1 MKRTICTILLVVL
14 VLGAAVYGCGHSAP
28 ASLSGSS
35 GDRSEEEW
43 SDRSEGVSSS
53 VVGLHNH
60 VSLAGAQQWKKPEE
74 FVPKLEDFHTSP
86 FNPETDMPV
95 TREFTPVDR
104 ISVSGKYAMPV
115 ITNETPLDEMI
126 VTISGDD
133 VIILENMLASGFAT
147 VYARVPLRDIWGD
160 TQKYDYIPVTFLR
173 KTGESSYY
181 TVCKVDGGGYAY
193 FFFDRLRDLETGEY
207 LTTDKTDIYLYG
219 AIYAEEMHSYAE
231 FANIKVGDSIDKVT
245 EIDHKTYFEKVAVE
259 EYWLAGKKHTEEHG
273 GVVYYP
279 REALFSTLHLLN
291 DGILQIAYQYND
303 PEFEEVYD
311 ENKDPAYTYDYSNY
325 MIIDMQYYPD
335 YKVTPYYR
343 LGESDMG
350 FYNVASNLRV
360 LPIDWQPAQ

>member
-1 MKRTICTILLVVL
+1 MKRTICTILLAVI

-35 GDRSEEEW
+35 GDRSEEEY
-43 SDRSEGVSSS
+43 SGETESSS
-53 VVGLHNH
+53 ASRQESGL
-60 VSLAGAQQWKKPEE
+60 LAGAQLWE
-74 FVPKLEDFHTSP
+74 KLEGFTPDFFDFYASP

-207 LTTDKTDIYLYG
+207 LTTDKTDVYFYG

-231 FANIKVGDSIDKVT
+231 FADIRVYDSIDRVA
-245 EIDHKTYFEKVAVE
+245 EIDHKTYFEKDLLEMAWE
-259 EYWLAGKKHTEEHG
+259 AEKEYNERDG

-311 ENKDPAYTYDYSNY
+311 KNKDPAYTYDYSNY
-325 MIIDMQYYPD
+325 MIINMQYYPD

>member
-1 MKRTICTILLVVL
+1 MESSFTNRQE
-14 VLGAAVYGCGHSAP
+14 P
-28 ASLSGSS
+28 QPLS
-35 GDRSEEEW
+35 D
-43 SDRSEGVSSS
+43 
-53 VVGLHNH
+53 
-60 VSLAGAQQWKKPEE
+60 AQQWKKPEDWADD
-74 FVPKLEDFHTSP
+74 LEDFHTVP

-115 ITNETPLDEMI
+115 ITNETPLEEMI
-126 VTISGDD
+126 VTISGD
-133 VIILENMLASGFAT
+133 VLLLSEGMASGRGANT
-147 VYARVPLRDIWGD
+147 NNAPLRDLWGE
-160 TQKYDYIPVTFLR
+160 TQTLDYIPITFLR

-259 EYWLAGKKHTEEHG
+259 EYWLAGKKHTEEQG
-273 GVVYYP
+273 NKMIYAKDPMFAV
-279 REALFSTLHLLN
+279 LHLLN
-291 DGILQIAYQYND
+291 DGILQIGYQYND
-303 PEFEEVYD
+303 PDFDALYD

-325 MIIDMQYYPD
+325 MIINMQYYPD

>member
-115 ITNETPLDEMI
+115 ITNETPLEEMI

-193 FFFDRLRDLETGEY
+193 FFFDRLRDSETGEY
-207 LTTDKTDIYLYG
+207 LTTDKTDVYFYG

-231 FANIKVGDSIDKVT
+231 FADIRVYDSIDRVA
-245 EIDHKTYFEKVAVE
+245 EIDHKTYFEKDLLEMAWE
-259 EYWLAGKKHTEEHG
+259 AEKEYNERDG

-311 ENKDPAYTYDYSNY
+311 KNKDPAYTYDYSNY
-325 MIIDMQYYPD
+325 MIINMQYYPD
-335 YKVTPYYR
+335 YMVTPYYR

-360 LPIDWQPAQ
+360 LPIDWQSAH

>member
-115 ITNETPLDEMI
+115 ITNETPLEEMI
-126 VTISGDD
+126 VTISGD
-133 VIILENMLASGFAT
+133 VLLLSEGMASGRGANT
-147 VYARVPLRDIWGD
+147 NNAPLRDLWGE
-160 TQKYDYIPVTFLR
+160 TQTLDYIPITFLR

-207 LTTDKTDIYLYG
+207 LTTDKTDVYFYG

-231 FANIKVGDSIDKVT
+231 FADIRVYDSIDRVA
-245 EIDHKTYFEKVAVE
+245 EIDHKTYFEKDLLEMAWE
-259 EYWLAGKKHTEEHG
+259 AEKEYNERDG

-311 ENKDPAYTYDYSNY
+311 KNKDPAYTYDYSNY
-325 MIIDMQYYPD
+325 MIINMQYYPD

-350 FYNVASNLRV
+350 FYNASSNLRV

>member
-1 MKRTICTILLVVL
+1 MKRTICVILLVVL
-14 VLGAAVYGCGHSAP
+14 VLGAAVCGCGHSAP
-28 ASLSGSS
+28 ASPSGSS
-35 GDRSEEEW
+35 GDQSKEEW

-74 FVPKLEDFHTSP
+74 FVPKLEDFYASP

-95 TREFTPVDR
+95 TRDFTPVDR

-115 ITNETPLDEMI
+115 VTNETPLDEMI
-126 VTISGDD
+126 VTISGELLR
-133 VIILENMLASGFAT
+133 ICESMLGNGVADSNSI
-147 VYARVPLRDIWGD
+147 PLRDLWGE
-160 TQKYDYIPVTFLR
+160 TQTLDYIPITFLR

-193 FFFDRLRDLETGEY
+193 FFFDRLRDSETGEY
-207 LTTDKTDIYLYG
+207 LTTDKTDVYFYG

-231 FANIKVGDSIDKVT
+231 FADIRVYDSIDRVA
-245 EIDHKTYFEKVAVE
+245 EIDHKTYFEKDLLEMAWE
-259 EYWLAGKKHTEEHG
+259 AEKEYNERDG

-311 ENKDPAYTYDYSNY
+311 KNKDPAYTYDYSNY
-325 MIIDMQYYPD
+325 MIINMQYYPD
-335 YKVTPYYR
+335 YMVTPYYR

-360 LPIDWQPAQ
+360 LPIDWQSAH

>member
-74 FVPKLEDFHTSP
+74 FVPKLEDFYASP

-207 LTTDKTDIYLYG
+207 LTTDKTDVYFYG

-231 FANIKVGDSIDKVT
+231 FADIRVYDSIDRVA
-245 EIDHKTYFEKVAVE
+245 EIDHKTYFEKDLLEMAWE
-259 EYWLAGKKHTEEHG
+259 AEKEYNERDG

-311 ENKDPAYTYDYSNY
+311 KNKDPAYTYDYSNY
-325 MIIDMQYYPD
+325 MIINMQYYPD
-335 YKVTPYYR
+335 YMVTPYYR

-360 LPIDWQPAQ
+360 LPIDWQSAH

>member
-1 MKRTICTILLVVL
+1 MKRTICVILLAVL

-28 ASLSGSS
+28 TSLSGSS
-35 GDRSEEEW
+35 GDRSEEEY
-43 SDRSEGVSSS
+43 SGETESSS
-53 VVGLHNH
+53 ASRQESGL
-60 VSLAGAQQWKKPEE
+60 LAGAQLWEKIEGFTPD
-74 FVPKLEDFHTSP
+74 FFDFHTVP

-231 FANIKVGDSIDKVT
+231 FADIRVYDSIDRVA

-259 EYWLAGKKHTEEHG
+259 EYWLAGKKHTEEQG
-273 GVVYYP
+273 NKMIYAKDPMFAV
-279 REALFSTLHLLN
+279 LHLLN
-291 DGILQIAYQYND
+291 DGILQIGYQYND
-303 PEFEEVYD
+303 PDFDALYD

-350 FYNVASNLRV
+350 FYNASSNLRV

>member
-1 MKRTICTILLVVL
+1 MKRMICVILLVVL
-14 VLGAAVYGCGHSAP
+14 VLGAAVCGCGHSAP
-28 ASLSGSS
+28 ASPSGSS
-35 GDRSEEEW
+35 GDQSKEEW
-43 SDRSEGVSSS
+43 SDGMESSFTNRQEPQPLS
-53 VVGLHNH
+53 D
-60 VSLAGAQQWKKPEE
+60 AQQWKKPEDWADD
-74 FVPKLEDFHTSP
+74 LEDFHTVP

-115 ITNETPLDEMI
+115 ITNETPLEEMI
-126 VTISGDD
+126 VTISGD
-133 VIILENMLASGFAT
+133 VLLLSEGMASGRGANT
-147 VYARVPLRDIWGD
+147 NNAPLRDLWGE
-160 TQKYDYIPVTFLR
+160 TQTLDYIPITFLR

-231 FANIKVGDSIDKVT
+231 FADIKVGDSIDKVT

-259 EYWLAGKKHTEEHG
+259 EYWLAGKKHTEEQG
-273 GVVYYP
+273 NKMIYAKDPMFAV
-279 REALFSTLHLLN
+279 LHLLN
-291 DGILQIAYQYND
+291 DGILQIGYQYND
-303 PEFEEVYD
+303 PDFDALYD
-311 ENKDPAYTYDYSNY
+311 ENKDPAYMYDYSNY

-335 YKVTPYYR
+335 YMVTPYYR

>member
-1 MKRTICTILLVVL
+1 MKRTICTILLAVI

-35 GDRSEEEW
+35 GDRSEEEY
-43 SDRSEGVSSS
+43 SGETESSS
-53 VVGLHNH
+53 ASRQESGL
-60 VSLAGAQQWKKPEE
+60 LAGAQLWE
-74 FVPKLEDFHTSP
+74 KLEGFTPDFFDFYASP

-115 ITNETPLDEMI
+115 ITNETPLEEMI
-126 VTISGDD
+126 VTISGD
-133 VIILENMLASGFAT
+133 VLLLSEGMASGRGANT
-147 VYARVPLRDIWGD
+147 NNAPLRDLWGE
-160 TQKYDYIPVTFLR
+160 TQTLDYIPITFLR

-231 FANIKVGDSIDKVT
+231 FADIKVGDSIDKVT

-259 EYWLAGKKHTEEHG
+259 EYWLAGKKHTEEQG
-273 GVVYYP
+273 NKMIYAKDPMFAV
-279 REALFSTLHLLN
+279 LHLLN
-291 DGILQIAYQYND
+291 DGILQIGYQYND
-303 PEFEEVYD
+303 PDFDALYD
-311 ENKDPAYTYDYSNY
+311 ENKDPAYMYDYSNY

-335 YKVTPYYR
+335 YMVTPYYR